1 MNGIA
6 VFRKTS
12 PYERA
17 VNYKAF
23 GLAVLL
29 FTAALFIPTPE
40 SMRDVA
46 VEETVGERYVL
57 DFISGQL
64 FGQHF
69 FEVQQWE
76 AATCRILFANLEQG
90 MIQPNRILGRTLK
103 QTQAL
108 GVDVS
113 ETHFLRFQGSMQ
125 LLGAERF
132 SQLMMDSFKL
142 HRTQLSYDRLSDSER
157 REVDRA
163 IRKIKVTF
171 ALAIFVVVCFL
182 TEAIPLPGVAFCI
195 GLILVFSG
203 IVGRSQVA
211 ALYWSDAVWFIMG
224 SLMFAAAFVKTGID
238 KRICLA
244 IFSYLA
250 KPDVG
255 RVTAVLILVIAPAAA
270 FISDHAL
277 AAMFLPIGVIL
288 YSSSLTDRFP
298 QDPEL
303 AKMLMVTIA
312 MACNIGG
319 FGSPSGGARNVV
331 MMTYMEEMFGYS
343 IGYGQWM
350 LYGFPFVII
359 MMPLLWIL
367 LQWRFRPSVRNL
379 RPAMESLQAD
389 IARGGWTRH
398 QVIAVL
404 VFLVMLLGWV
414 TEQDILTRILGI
426 RLGIGVIAMAGA
438 IAYLLFGVVGWKDYQ
453 EKVDWGV
460 VWLYAGA
467 IIFGRVLDETG
478 TAYWLA
484 RSVVEGL
491 AYVGLHSGTALLA
504 AAGIVTAGMT
514 QLMADGPAAAA
525 VGPVTLNMAAVAG
538 PGTVL
543 VPFMAL
549 VTACASSM
557 AYLLIIGTPPNA
569 IVYASGY
576 LEPKDFLRVG
586 IPCLVLS
593 FLVMLFLSML
603 IWPLF
608 EFPGLAPIAN

>member
-1 MNGIA
+1 
-6 VFRKTS
+6 
-12 PYERA
+12 
-17 VNYKAF
+17 
-23 GLAVLL
+23 
-29 FTAALFIPTPE
+29 
-40 SMRDVA
+40 
-46 VEETVGERYVL
+46 
-57 DFISGQL
+57 
-64 FGQHF
+64 
-69 FEVQQWE
+69 
-76 AATCRILFANLEQG
+76 
-90 MIQPNRILGRTLK
+90 
-103 QTQAL
+103 
-108 GVDVS
+108 
-113 ETHFLRFQGSMQ
+113 
-125 LLGAERF
+125 
-132 SQLMMDSFKL
+132 
-142 HRTQLSYDRLSDSER
+142 
-157 REVDRA
+157 
-163 IRKIKVTF
+163 
-171 ALAIFVVVCFL
+171 
-182 TEAIPLPGVAFCI
+182 
-195 GLILVFSG
+195 
-203 IVGRSQVA
+203 
-211 ALYWSDAVWFIMG
+211 
-224 SLMFAAAFVKTGID
+224 
-238 KRICLA
+238 
-244 IFSYLA
+244 
-250 KPDVG
+250 
-255 RVTAVLILVIAPAAA
+255 
-270 FISDHAL
+270 
-277 AAMFLPIGVIL
+277 
-288 YSSSLTDRFP
+288 
-298 QDPEL
+298 
-303 AKMLMVTIA
+303 
-312 MACNIGG
+312 
-319 FGSPSGGARNVV
+319 
-331 MMTYMEEMFGYS
+331 
-343 IGYGQWM
+343 
-350 LYGFPFVII
+350 
-359 MMPLLWIL
+359 
-367 LQWRFRPSVRNL
+367 
-379 RPAMESLQAD
+379 MESLQAD

-438 IAYLLFGVVGWKDYQ
+438 IAYLLFGVVSWKDYQ